1 MSPLRLESTTVTN
14 LEVCGRRILDCLG
27 RDTSLARRPR
37 QWFRRGLGQRTLSY
51 PAGWGLPRIKATKCR
66 LAIQPGRVVV
76 GNTGI
81 LVSRVVYTKQSGEKR
96 FLIQD
101 AAMKDLIRP
110 GLYESFHRLWPVL
123 APAGVPPALA
133 DAETIMAQQ
142 SHGMSLNPYPS
153 METFWPRI
161 AICLDLTVV
170 MSSASPLPAPTGWSR
185 HPMTRHLTPR
195 LRSSLMV
202 LTPRLGHLCET
213 TKKLIWQ
220 DIEVVTTGRVGR
232 ANPKC
237 LFVNCP
243 DITSPGSRRHI
254 QLKMP

>member
-1 MSPLRLESTTVTN
+1 MSPLRSESATVTN

-37 QWFRRGLGQRTLSY
+37 QWFRRGLGQRAVSY
-51 PAGWGLPRIKATKCR
+51 PAGWGLPGIKATKCR
-66 LAIQPGRVVV
+66 LATQPGRVIVR
-76 GNTGI
+76 NTGI

-110 GLYESFHRLWPVL
+110 ALYESFHRLWPVL
-123 APAGVPPALA
+123 APAGYHQRWLSR
-133 DAETIMAQQ
+133 DY
-142 SHGMSLNPYPS
+142 HGANRAMGCVNPYPS

-161 AICLDLTVV
+161 TICLDLTVV
-170 MSSASPLPAPTGWSR
+170 ISSASPPPAPTGWSR
-185 HPMTRHLTPR
+185 HPMTRHLPPR

-202 LTPRLGHLCET
+202 LTPRLGHRCET

-254 QLKMP
+254 QPKMP